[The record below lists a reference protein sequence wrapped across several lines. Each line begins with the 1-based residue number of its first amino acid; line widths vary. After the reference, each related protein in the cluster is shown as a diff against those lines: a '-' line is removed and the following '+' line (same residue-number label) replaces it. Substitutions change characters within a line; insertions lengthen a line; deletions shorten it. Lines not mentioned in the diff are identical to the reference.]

1 MAVKKYILDVTF
13 DEEEALLFA
22 IHSSLENYRMA
33 YFLNKNLPLLLKRQ
47 EEFYTIKQ
55 AEYESEYMLYRY
67 KDEANQDV
75 FYFINN
81 AAEIQTSAVG
91 EIFQGATPGKT
102 YLAPEI
108 KKADYLLKICTED
121 TYFYRNNFLPVIQS
135 IPGVI
140 TAYEVEYD
148 SLKSKIK
155 LQFE

>member
-91 EIFQGATPGKT
+91 EIFQGQLREKPIW
-102 YLAPEI
+102 L
-108 KKADYLLKICTED
+108 
-121 TYFYRNNFLPVIQS
+121 
-135 IPGVI
+135 
-140 TAYEVEYD
+140 
-148 SLKSKIK
+148 LKSKKQIICLK
-155 LQFE
+155 FARRTPTFTETIFFRLSNPSPELLQLTK